1 MGDYMKVLFVYM
13 KQFKGKL
20 MIAVSLLIVL
30 SALSVIPALLIKN
43 IFDKGISQSDF
54 GYVVR
59 LGLILAVIYIVK
71 STLNYLSNV
80 VFTNVSQNILLNLR
94 TDISSKLLNSPMDF
108 FGLYSSGYLTSR
120 LMKLMLLVASFQ
132 QTHLKSY

>member
-108 FGLYSSGYLTSR
+108 LGYIQ
-120 LMKLMLLVASFQ
+120 VGI
-132 QTHLKSY
+132 